1 MKIFI
6 NILIQIVGGLGMF
19 LYGMRVMSEAVEEIA
34 GYRLRKLISQMT
46 SNLFRGIVVGGVL
59 TAVLQS
65 SSVTTVMAV
74 GFVNA
79 GLMTLKQSLGV
90 IFGANIG
97 STVIGW
103 ILALEVTKYGLPLL
117 GAGALTYLFNSH
129 NRRRKQALAVMG
141 LGMIFLGLTF
151 MKSGVKPL
159 RNMPE
164 FIKFFYLFS
173 AESYRG
179 VVLAALTGT
188 ILTALLQTSS
198 ATVGITM
205 ALASQRAISAETA
218 VALIL
223 GGNIGT
229 TITAYLASLGA
240 DLEAKRVAY
249 AHILIKIIGV
259 VVILPLFYPY
269 LRFVSKLIEPE
280 GSITKYIALSH
291 TIFNVGLVVIF
302 LPFTDIFLRGLNR
315 MGSSKKVKQKLY
327 VNECLYK
334 IPSVILEKG
343 REEVLQML
351 ERLMSDINLFF
362 ELLSSTERDGRV
374 EEIFQGEKYQDDKK
388 DEIHRELTELLNCIS
403 SQRTLNEARM
413 IMKIADEVE
422 SMGDYGAG
430 LGKVYIKI
438 KNSETFI
445 DDSGIKSIEIWHLN
459 IISFL
464 RDLQEI
470 ITGEEHERLSPL
482 KTRCYQ
488 VSARLSVVDPLEKK
502 DSYADHIVMEILAKY
517 RRINRHI
524 IYIIEGLENYLLYS
538 EDRKE

>member
-1 MKIFI
+1 MNIFI
-6 NILIQIVGGLGMF
+6 NILIQIVGGLGLF

-117 GAGALTYLFNSH
+117 GAGALTYLFNSKT
-129 NRRRKQALAVMG
+129 RRRKQGLAIMG
-141 LGMIFLGLTF
+141 LGMIFLGLSF

-159 RNMPE
+159 RDMPE
-164 FIKFFYLFS
+164 FIRFFYLFS

-240 DLEAKRVAY
+240 ELEAKRVAY

-269 LRFVSKLIEPE
+269 LEFVSKFIEPE
-280 GSITKYIALSH
+280 RSITKYIALSH
-291 TIFNVGLVVIF
+291 TIFNVGLVIIF

-315 MGSSKKVKQKLY
+315 MGSSKKIEQKLY
-327 VNECLYK
+327 VNECIYK

-351 ERLMSDINLFF
+351 ERLVADINLFF

-374 EEIFQGEKYQDDKK
+374 EEIFQGEKYQDRKM
-388 DEIHRELTELLNCIS
+388 EGIHQELTELLNCIS
-403 SQRTLNEARM
+403 SQRILNEARM
-413 IMKIADEVE
+413 IMKIADEME

-430 LGKVYIKI
+430 LAKVYIKI
-438 KNSETFI
+438 KNSETYI
-445 DDSGIKSIEIWHLN
+445 DDSGIKNIEIWHLN

-470 ITGEEHERLSPL
+470 ITGEEYERLSTL
-482 KTRCYQ
+482 KTRCNQ

-524 IYIIEGLENYLLYS
+524 IYIIEGLESYLLYS
-538 EDRKE
+538 RDRKE

>member
-1 MKIFI
+1 MNILI

-46 SNLFRGIVVGGVL
+46 SNLFRGIIVGGVL

-79 GLMTLKQSLGV
+79 GLMTLRQSLGV

-117 GAGALTYLFNSH
+117 GAGALTYLFNSKP
-129 NRRRKQALAVMG
+129 RRKKQGLAVMG
-141 LGMIFLGLTF
+141 LGMIFLGLAF

-159 RNMPE
+159 RDMPE
-164 FIKFFYLFS
+164 FIRTFHLFS

-205 ALASQRAISAETA
+205 ALASQRVITPETA

-229 TITAYLASLGA
+229 TITAYLASLGS

-259 VVILPLFYPY
+259 AVILPLFYPY
-269 LRFVSKLIEPE
+269 LKFVSKFIEPE

-291 TIFNVGLVVIF
+291 TIFNVGLVIIF
-302 LPFTDIFLRGLNR
+302 LPFTDIFLRGLN
-315 MGSSKKVKQKLY
+315 MLGSSKKDEQKLY
-327 VNECLYK
+327 ANECLYK
-334 IPSVILEKG
+334 IPSVILEKV

-351 ERLMSDINLFF
+351 DRIIGDINLFF

-374 EEIFQGEKYQDDKK
+374 EEIFQGEKYQDEKK
-388 DEIHRELTELLNCIS
+388 EGIHRELTELLNCIS
-403 SQRTLNEARM
+403 SQKILNEARV

-430 LGKVYIKI
+430 LAKVYIKI
-438 KNSETFI
+438 KNSDTCI
-445 DDSGIKSIEIWHLN
+445 DDSGIKSVEIWHLN

-464 RDLQEI
+464 RDLEEI
-470 ITGEEHERLSPL
+470 ITEEKYERLGTL
-482 KTRCYQ
+482 KTRCDQ

-502 DSYADHIVMEILAKY
+502 ECYADHIVMEILAKY
-517 RRINRHI
+517 RRVNRHI
-524 IYIIEGLENYLLYS
+524 IYIIEGLEDYVLYS
-538 EDRKE
+538 RERKD

>member
-1 MKIFI
+1 MNIFI

-19 LYGMRVMSEAVEEIA
+19 LYGMRVMSDSIEEIA

-79 GLMTLKQSLGV
+79 GLMTLRQSLGV

-117 GAGALTYLFNSH
+117 GAGALTYLFNSKT
-129 NRRRKQALAVMG
+129 RRKKQGLAVMG
-141 LGMIFLGLTF
+141 LGMIFLGLAF

-159 RNMPE
+159 RDMPE
-164 FIKFFYLFS
+164 FIRAFHLFS

-205 ALASQRAISAETA
+205 ALASQRVITPETA

-223 GGNIGT
+223 GGNVGT
-229 TITAYLASLGA
+229 TITAYLSSLGTI
-240 DLEAKRVAY
+240 LEAKRVAY
-249 AHILIKIIGV
+249 AHILIKLIGLI
-259 VVILPLFYPY
+259 VILPLFYPY
-269 LRFVSKLIEPE
+269 LLFISKMIKPE
-280 GSITKYIALSH
+280 ESITRYIALSH
-291 TIFNVGLVVIF
+291 TIFNVGLVIVI
-302 LPFTDIFLRGLNR
+302 LPFTDAFLRVLN
-315 MGSSKKVKQKLY
+315 MLGSSKESERKLHI
-327 VNECLYK
+327 NECLYK

-351 ERLMSDINLFF
+351 ERVIQDINLFF
-362 ELLSSTERDGRV
+362 GIISSAEREGRV
-374 EEIFQGEKYQDDKK
+374 GEIFEGEEYQDKKK
-388 DEIHRELTELLNCIS
+388 DGIHRELTDLLNCVS
-403 SQRTLNEARM
+403 SQKILNEARM
-413 IMKIADEVE
+413 IMKVADQIE

-430 LGKVYIKI
+430 LAKVYIKI
-438 KNSETFI
+438 KNRGTDIE
-445 DDSGIKSIEIWHLN
+445 DKGIKSIEIWHLN

-464 RDLQEI
+464 RELEEI
-470 ITGEEHERLSPL
+470 ITEEEYGRLSTL
-482 KTRCYQ
+482 KTRCNQ

-502 DSYADHIVMEILAKY
+502 DRYSDHIVMEVLAKY

-524 IYIIEGLENYLLYS
+524 IYIIEGIENYIVYS
-538 EDRKE
+538 RNQED